1 MYEKI
6 KNITSLIQSKIPH
19 NFKPKVGIIMGS
31 GLGELAN
38 AIDVLVEIPYNT
50 IEGFP
55 VSTVQGHNGQFI
67 VGTIKGKPMIAMQGR
82 VHFYEG
88 YSIQD
93 VVMPV
98 RVMAMMGIENLI
110 VSNAAGGVN
119 LNYNVGD
126 IMLIEDHINL
136 IPNPLLGQN
145 DDRLSPRFL
154 PMWNAY
160 NTQLIEIAVKVA
172 DKLNVNIHKGVYLGS
187 TGPTFETKAEY
198 NHFRIIGADTC
209 GMSTTPEVIAAH
221 AMGVKVLGFSLVT
234 NATKN
239 DNVAT
244 DHQEVQLIG
253 KQKAN
258 VLSNL
263 IEHIIDELD

>member
-6 KNITSLIQSKIPH
+6 KNITSLIQSKITAD
-19 NFKPKVGIIMGS
+19 FKPKVGIIMGS

-38 AIDVLVEIPYNT
+38 AIDVLVEIPYYT
-50 IEGFP
+50 IPGFP

-67 VGTIKGKPMIAMQGR
+67 VGTIKKQKVIAMQGR

-88 YSIQD
+88 YNIQD

-98 RVMAMMGIENLI
+98 RVMAMMGIEYLI

-119 LNYNVGD
+119 KKYDVGD
-126 IMLIEDHINL
+126 IMLIEDQINL

-160 NTQLIEIAVKVA
+160 NLQMREIAINVA
-172 DKLNVNIHKGVYLGS
+172 QKQNVVIKKGVYLGS

-198 NHFRIIGADTC
+198 NYFRVIGADTC

-221 AMGVKVLGFSLVT
+221 AMAVKVLGFSLVT

-239 DNVAT
+239 DNVKT
-244 DHQEVQLIG
+244 DHQEVQMIG
-253 KQKAN
+253 KLKAN

-263 IEHIIDELD
+263 IEQIIDELD

>member
-6 KNITSLIQSKIPH
+6 KNITSHIQSKIPE
-19 NFKPKVGIIMGS
+19 NFKPKVGIVMGS
-31 GLGELAN
+31 GLGQLAN
-38 AIDVLVEIPYNT
+38 AIDVLTTIPYNT
-50 IEGFP
+50 IKGFP

-67 VGTIKGKPMIAMQGR
+67 IGNIKNTQIIAMQGR

-88 YSIQD
+88 YTIQD
-93 VVMPV
+93 VVMPI

-119 LNYNVGD
+119 LNFQVGD
-126 IMLIEDHINL
+126 IMMIDDHINL

-145 DDRLSPRFL
+145 DERFSPRFL

-160 NTQLIEIAVKVA
+160 NDNLKQIALKVA
-172 DKLNVNIHKGVYLGS
+172 EKQKLQLKRGVYLGS

-198 NHFRIIGADTC
+198 KYFRIIGADTC

-221 AMGVKVLGFSLVT
+221 AMGVKILGFSLVT
-234 NATKN
+234 NTTKN

-244 DHQEVQLIG
+244 DHQEVQTIG
-253 KQKAN
+253 KQKAK

-263 IEHIIDELD
+263 IEQIIDELD

>member
-6 KNITSLIQSKIPH
+6 KNITSLIQSKLPVDFQPTI
-19 NFKPKVGIIMGS
+19 GIIMGS

-38 AIDVLVEIPYNT
+38 SIEVMVKIPYT
-50 IEGFP
+50 TLDGFP
-55 VSTVQGHNGQFI
+55 VSTVQGHDGQFI
-67 VGTIKGKPMIAMQGR
+67 IGKIKGKSVVAMQGR

-88 YSIQD
+88 YTIQD

-98 RVMAMMGIENLI
+98 RVMAMMGVENLI

-119 LNYNVGD
+119 LDYEVGD
-126 IMLIEDHINL
+126 IMMIDDHINL

-145 DDRLSPRFL
+145 DERLSPRFL

-160 NTQLIEIAVKVA
+160 DENLKTIS
-172 DKLNVNIHKGVYLGS
+172 LNVARRQNLDIKRGVYLGS

-198 NHFRIIGADTC
+198 KYFRTIGADTC

-234 NATKN
+234 NSTKN

-253 KQKAN
+253 KQKAK

-263 IEHIIDELD
+263 IEQIIDELD